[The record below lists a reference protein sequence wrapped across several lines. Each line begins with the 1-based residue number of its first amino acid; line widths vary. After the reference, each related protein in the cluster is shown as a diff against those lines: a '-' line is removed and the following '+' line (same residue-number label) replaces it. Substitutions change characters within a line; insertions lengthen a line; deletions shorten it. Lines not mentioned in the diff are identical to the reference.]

1 MKQRGKKLLGMLVL
15 AFTLA
20 IIGGFNG
27 ATASAETVVPK
38 EVVTIK
44 DIITDENTYTYL
56 AVQLGADVSA
66 TDVKEIQIQHDGVME
81 LAYAAS
87 GLNANVN
94 IDLYSDAACTK
105 NVGYTA
111 YMSSAS
117 LSGLEEYKVSK
128 GTYYLK
134 TSYASYAEPTAENE
148 IVFIVRGYSAIAK
161 NVNGNGCVTYTKD
174 YDRTVYHKLK
184 VAHTGMVS
192 IGGFYTSGSGYVSG
206 LSIQLLNSK
215 KVQMTRLYT
224 SENEKYT
231 ESVVLKKGTY
241 YLAVKEGYKYVLTAN
256 NSSKVKDDS
265 AASKNKAKLIK
276 SGKKVNTYFTV
287 SDSTSK
293 AKWFKIK
300 LNKTTKLKFDVSVA
314 TSGNN
319 DIKVEVIPADSRQII
334 FNSTQYVNSKGSKII
349 SKGKFKPGTYYIC
362 VTKYCA
368 NDGAVISIKN
378 KTK

>member
-1 MKQRGKKLLGMLVL
+1 MLVL

-94 IDLYSDAACTK
+94 IDLYSDVACTK

-134 TSYASYAEPTAENE
+134 TSYDMQS
-148 IVFIVRGYSAIAK
+148 
-161 NVNGNGCVTYTKD
+161 
-174 YDRTVYHKLK
+174 
-184 VAHTGMVS
+184 
-192 IGGFYTSGSGYVSG
+192 
-206 LSIQLLNSK
+206 QL
-215 KVQMTRLYT
+215 QRMRLY
-224 SENEKYT
+224 
-231 ESVVLKKGTY
+231 L
-241 YLAVKEGYKYVLTAN
+241 LYV
-256 NSSKVKDDS
+256 
-265 AASKNKAKLIK
+265 
-276 SGKKVNTYFTV
+276 
-287 SDSTSK
+287 
-293 AKWFKIK
+293 
-300 LNKTTKLKFDVSVA
+300 
-314 TSGNN
+314 
-319 DIKVEVIPADSRQII
+319 DIVQ
-334 FNSTQYVNSKGSKII
+334 
-349 SKGKFKPGTYYIC
+349 
-362 VTKYCA
+362 
-368 NDGAVISIKN
+368 
-378 KTK
+378 

>member
-1 MKQRGKKLLGMLVL
+1 MKQKGKKLLGMLVL

-38 EVVTIK
+38 EVVTIN
-44 DIITDENTYTYL
+44 DMTDNNSFTCFT
-56 AVQLGADVSA
+56 VQLGADVSS
-66 TDVKEIQIQHDGVME
+66 TDVKDIQVNHDGV
-81 LAYAAS
+81 LVLGYAAT
-87 GLNANVN
+87 GRYANVYL
-94 IDLYSDAACTK
+94 DLYSDAACTK

-111 YMSSAS
+111 YMSSSS
-117 LSGLEEYKVSK
+117 LSGQEEYKVSK

-134 TSYASYAEPTAENE
+134 TSYASYSEPTAVND
-148 IVFIVRGYSAIAK
+148 IGFAIRGYSASAK

-192 IGGFYTSGSGYVSG
+192 IGGFYKSGSGYVSG

-241 YLAVKEGYKYVLTAN
+241 YLAVKESYKYVLTAN
-256 NSSKVKDDS
+256 NSSKLKDDS

>member
-1 MKQRGKKLLGMLVL
+1 
-15 AFTLA
+15 
-20 IIGGFNG
+20 
-27 ATASAETVVPK
+27 
-38 EVVTIK
+38 
-44 DIITDENTYTYL
+44 
-56 AVQLGADVSA
+56 
-66 TDVKEIQIQHDGVME
+66 
-81 LAYAAS
+81 
-87 GLNANVN
+87 
-94 IDLYSDAACTK
+94 
-105 NVGYTA
+105 
-111 YMSSAS
+111 
-117 LSGLEEYKVSK
+117 
-128 GTYYLK
+128 
-134 TSYASYAEPTAENE
+134 
-148 IVFIVRGYSAIAK
+148 
-161 NVNGNGCVTYTKD
+161 
-174 YDRTVYHKLK
+174 
-184 VAHTGMVS
+184 MVS
-192 IGGFYTSGSGYVSG
+192 IGGFYTSGSGYVGG

-224 SENEKYT
+224 SETEKYT